1 MKSRQDY
8 EEEITQLHH
17 EIQEYKGTEAEAR
30 LQNRLRGQLHGWYD
44 RLDITIFVA
53 NNEQLPWSEEEI
65 GLPTRPMLPKKTTT
79 FDQVG
84 DYVFFVN
91 GSKPFDQCFAG
102 LVVERKTCQD
112 LYGTLM
118 NRDHR
123 ERLYRE
129 IQRFEDNHRFNQF
142 RIFAECDI
150 MEFLNY
156 RPPNAPDDRPLINEK
171 IGAIASLS
179 ARGAPIFFCGSR
191 KAAATI
197 YRSMVKQWVIK
208 NYDKVIPGLDLP
220 KCEPTTMSEVL
231 A

>member
-8 EEEITQLHH
+8 EQEIKELHQC
-17 EIQEYKGTEAEAR
+17 IREYDDPEVIAR
-30 LQNRLRGQLHGWYD
+30 LQNRLRGQLNGWYKT
-44 RLDITIFVA
+44 LDIHVFVA

-65 GLPTRPMLPKKTTT
+65 GIQTRAMLPKKDLGFQQT
-79 FDQVG
+79 G
-84 DYVFFVN
+84 DYIFFVN
-91 GSKPFDQCFAG
+91 GPKPFDQCFAG

-118 NRDHR
+118 NKDHR

-129 IQRFEDNHRFNQF
+129 ISRFESNPRFNQF

-156 RPPNAPDDRPLINEK
+156 RPPTAPDDRPLINEK

-191 KAAATI
+191 KAAAKM
-197 YRSMVKQWVIK
+197 YKSMVKQWTIRNFERVIGIGGDVCVQ
-208 NYDKVIPGLDLP
+208 N
-220 KCEPTTMSEVL
+220 
-231 A
+231 